1 MDPNCVF
8 CKIIAGEIP
17 SYTVFENDDVKAF
30 LDLSQVTP
38 GHTLMVPKKHLE
50 NIYQYNEE
58 DAERYLKY
66 LPLIARK
73 VRNFSPDIVGLNI
86 LNNNEAPAFQS
97 VMHSHFHFLPRYG
110 EQDTFGLKWTDNSDN
125 YSADKYLEIQN
136 AIINTKEN

>member
-17 SYTVFENDDVKAF
+17 SFKVFENDDVLAF

-38 GHTLMVPKKHLE
+38 GHTLMVPKKHLA
-50 NIYQYNEE
+50 NIYEYSEE
-58 DAERYLKY
+58 DAKRYLKY
-66 LPLIARK
+66 LPVIARK
-73 VRNFSPDIVGLNI
+73 VRNFSEDIVGLNI

-110 EQDTFGLKWTDNSDN
+110 DSDAFGLKWADNSEH
-125 YSADKYLEIQN
+125 YSTEQYEEIAQKIQ
-136 AIINTKEN
+136 ATKEN